1 MLFWSP
7 DEQFAASCPSA
18 FPSHRPRFGLP
29 GLDSLQKVPH
39 GSWLCSVED
48 RCVQSDSESSPA
60 LLQKEKAT
68 EPRRAEAQSFSLT
81 LNVLEQKAFV
91 SLSAQEGKK
100 RTAGR
105 GFGRECRLFPHLI
118 FILNL

>member
-1 MLFWSP
+1 MSNSP
-7 DEQFAASCPSA
+7 LPVPLLSLRTD
-18 FPSHRPRFGLP
+18 P
-29 GLDSLQKVPH
+29 GLVCRGWIPYRKSLTEV
-39 GSWLCSVED
+39 GFASVED

-81 LNVLEQKAFV
+81 LNVLEPKAFV